1 MLRNTDILLNQVQG
15 NVTDY
20 KISSF
25 QFAIQFLF
33 VIFISDMI
41 RFIEKFIDYV

>member
-1 MLRNTDILLNQVQG
+1 MQG
-15 NVTDY
+15 NVTAY
-20 KISSF
+20 KINSF

-41 RFIEKFIDYV
+41 HFIEKIIDYV